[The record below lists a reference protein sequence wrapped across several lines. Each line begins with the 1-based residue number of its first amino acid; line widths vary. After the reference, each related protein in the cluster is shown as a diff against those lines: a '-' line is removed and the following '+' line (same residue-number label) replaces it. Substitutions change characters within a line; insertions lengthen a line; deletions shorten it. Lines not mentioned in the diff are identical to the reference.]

1 MFFFRKTLGG
11 SYFDYYSSHI
21 RLYRLQDKII
31 INLYYHMAKDE
42 YYFDDVDLIYKGSK
56 PNNMYINESLLK
68 NKNLLEK
75 NKIKKLKKV
84 KLFLF
89 FNKLIALIEQNL
101 IKIIFSKIF

>member
-42 YYFDDVDLIYKGSK
+42 YYFDDVDLIYKGFK
-56 PNNMYINESLLK
+56 HNNVYLNENLLQ
-68 NKNLLEK
+68 NKNLLEEK
-75 NKIKKLKKV
+75 KKLKKV
-84 KLFLF
+84 KLVLFL
-89 FNKLIALIEQNL
+89 NKIIELIEQNL
-101 IKIIFSKIF
+101 IKSIFCKLI